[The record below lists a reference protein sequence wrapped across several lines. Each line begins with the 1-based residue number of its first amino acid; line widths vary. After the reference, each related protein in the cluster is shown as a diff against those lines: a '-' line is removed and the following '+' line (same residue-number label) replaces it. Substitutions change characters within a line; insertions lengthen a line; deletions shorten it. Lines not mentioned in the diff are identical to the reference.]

1 MASQII
7 ILGSVNTDLVIRGPR
22 LPVPGETVIG
32 GEFYQAHGGKGANQA
47 VAAARAAREEV
58 TFIAAVGDDDFGRQA
73 REQFARE
80 RLDCQFLKVVRKTP
94 TGVAL
99 IVVDHKGENSIAVAS
114 GANNFLEPAD
124 IDAVPDEVFRSA
136 KVFLTCLESPLDTV
150 LRGLVRAK
158 GFGLLTI
165 LNPAPAN
172 PEICRGEMLRYV
184 DVITPNEGEA
194 ALLTGAGLSDP
205 ARPMA
210 AVQKLQELGCGR
222 AVITLG
228 AEGCLVVENDL
239 MSIPGYEVDAVDTT
253 AAGDAFNGALAVALA
268 EGRSIVDA
276 ARWATRAAAIAV
288 TRPGAQ
294 PSLPSRAEIES
305 FRG

>member
-99 IVVDHKGENSIAVAS
+99 IVVDHKGENSITVAS
-114 GANNFLEPAD
+114 GANSFLEPAD

-294 PSLPSRAEIES
+294 PSLPTRAEIES

>member
-7 ILGSVNTDLVIRGPR
+7 VLGSVNTDLVTRVPR

-32 GEFYQAHGGKGANQA
+32 GEFYKAHGGKGANQA
-47 VAAARAAREEV
+47 VAAARAAKEDV
-58 TFIAAVGDDDFGRQA
+58 IFIAAVGDDDFGRQA

-99 IVVDHKGENSIAVAS
+99 IVVDQKGENSIAVAS

-124 IDAVPDEVFRSA
+124 IDAVPDEAFKLA

-150 LRGLVRAK
+150 LRGLMRAK
-158 GFGLLTI
+158 EFGLLTI
-165 LNPAPAN
+165 LNPAPAT

-228 AEGCLVVENDL
+228 AEGCLVVENEL
-239 MSIPGYEVDAVDTT
+239 ISIPGYEVEAVDTT

-294 PSLPSRAEIES
+294 PSLPTRAEIDS
-305 FRG
+305 FRA

>member
-99 IVVDHKGENSIAVAS
+99 IVVDQKGENSIAVAS

-165 LNPAPAN
+165 LNPAPAT
-172 PEICRGEMLRYV
+172 PEICRGEMLHYV

-228 AEGCLVVENDL
+228 AEGCLVVENEL
-239 MSIPGYEVDAVDTT
+239 ISIPGYEVDAVDTT

-276 ARWATRAAAIAV
+276 ARWATRASAIAV

-294 PSLPSRAEIES
+294 PSLPTRAEIES

>member
-99 IVVDHKGENSIAVAS
+99 IVVDQKGENSIAVAS

-165 LNPAPAN
+165 LNPAPAT

-228 AEGCLVVENDL
+228 AEGCLVVENEL
-239 MSIPGYEVDAVDTT
+239 ISIPGYEVDAVDTT

-276 ARWATRAAAIAV
+276 ARWATRASAIAV

-294 PSLPSRAEIES
+294 PSLPTRAEIES

>member
-32 GEFYQAHGGKGANQA
+32 GEFYQACGGKGANQA

-99 IVVDHKGENSIAVAS
+99 IVVDQKGENLIAVAS

-124 IDAVPDEVFRSA
+124 IDAVPDEVLRSA
-136 KVFLTCLESPLDTV
+136 KVFLACLESPLDTV

-165 LNPAPAN
+165 LNPAPAT

-228 AEGCLVVENDL
+228 AEGCLVVENEL
-239 MSIPGYEVDAVDTT
+239 ISIPGYEVDAVDTT

-276 ARWATRAAAIAV
+276 ARWATRASAIAV

-294 PSLPSRAEIES
+294 PSLPTRAEIES